1 MTMQDSFVT
10 SLLNVPVGKIEKFLK
25 ENLHGE
31 VHLEVI
37 EQNCISG
44 TNFVRKIVITA
55 NNLPVIRATVSFD
68 SSKLSELILSELL
81 KKHEGIGTILT
92 RNKINVRRN
101 SVSLVSDSDGTIK
114 RNYEIVNANYV
125 LFRVSEEILLENL
138 LANKNSRRS

>member
-25 ENLHGE
+25 ENLRGE

-92 RNKINVRRN
+92 RNKINVQRN
-101 SVSLVSDSDGTIK
+101 NVSLIFDSDDTIK
-114 RNYEIVNANYV
+114 RSYEIVNANSL
-125 LFRVSEEILLENL
+125 LFRISEEILLENL
-138 LANKNSRRS
+138 LANKNGRRS